1 MIVYLQKVYAGEY
14 PQQQYPQQPEK
25 KESHWVR
32 NGLLATGALV
42 GTHFGA
48 KAGLLGRHMQKF
60 AGNNQAWIGN
70 KLGIYDIAKSGEKA
84 ATEAVAKMNA
94 GVKGRGMSDE
104 IWQKALD
111 NTKENGAM
119 KVNGQYFNSAS
130 KVSDLKSAALSEAR
144 KSKDVIRVD
153 KNLAKEDHIRNIMDN
168 PNEMG
173 KYGINGEMDYKAAE
187 EAFNKSQP
195 GAAYNTKYGFNVQPT
210 PPPAQ

>member
-1 MIVYLQKVYAGEY
+1 MIVYLQKVYAEGY
-14 PQQQYPQQPEK
+14 PQQQPEK
-25 KESHWVR
+25 KESHIVR
-32 NGLLATGALV
+32 NSLLTAGALV
-42 GTHFGA
+42 GAHFGA

-70 KLGIYDIAKSGEKA
+70 KLGIHDIAKSGEKA

-119 KVNGQYFNSAS
+119 KVNGQYFNSGS
-130 KVSDLKSAALSEAR
+130 NVSDLKSAALSEAR
-144 KSKDVIRVD
+144 KSKDVIKVD
-153 KNLAKEDHIRNIMDN
+153 KNLAKEDHIRNIMEN

-173 KYGINGEMDYKAAE
+173 KYGINGDMDYKAAE
-187 EAFNKSQP
+187 NAFNTSKD
-195 GAAYNTKYGFNVQPT
+195 GAAYNAKYGFNTQ
-210 PPPAQ
+210 PAQ

>member
-60 AGNNQAWIGN
+60 AGNNQAWVGN

-94 GVKGRGMSDE
+94 GVKGRGMDKAAWNE
-104 IWQKALD
+104 AFQKAQSEGKTNAKNMGQFKQNAINEAFKSDQVTKVNAGLEKENLIRD
-111 NTKENGAM
+111 MMGNTKAGA
-119 KVNGQYFNSAS
+119 NFN
-130 KVSDLKSAALSEAR
+130 
-144 KSKDVIRVD
+144 I
-153 KNLAKEDHIRNIMDN
+153 KE
-168 PNEMG
+168 G
-173 KYGINGEMDYKAAE
+173 MDYKAAE
-187 EAFNKSQP
+187 EAFNTSPNGK
-195 GAAYNTKYGFNVQPT
+195 AYNTKHGFDVQPT
-210 PPPAQ
+210 SPPPAQ